1 MTSFDLPND
10 MDALCIL
17 WRHAKE
23 AEVEA
28 TERRRVI
35 EDKMNALIGL
45 ADTSEGVT
53 SVDCSRFLIKVTH
66 RLTRSVDAQEL
77 QAIAAEYGL
86 SDTIFPAC
94 SSGNRKLTCGSGS
107 LQTHPSLHRCHQQ
120 SLSNPAD
127 PLLSSHPR
135 SKYHGFFRRYL

>member
-23 AEVEA
+23 SEVEA

-53 SVDCSRFLIKVTH
+53 SLDCSRFRIKVTH
-66 RLTRSVDAQEL
+66 RLTRGVDAQEL
-77 QAIAAEYGL
+77 QAIAAEHGL
-86 SDTIFPAC
+86 SDHL
-94 SSGNRKLTCGSGS
+94 SSLFRWKPEINMRLWKS
-107 LQTHPSLHRCHQQ
+107 
-120 SLSNPAD
+120 AD
-127 PLLSSHPR
+127 PSITTPLSSAITVKPGR
-135 SKYHGFFRRYL
+135 PSFIITPKE

>member
-1 MTSFDLPND
+1 MKTMDLPND
-10 MDALCIL
+10 MDALCLL

-23 AEVEA
+23 SEVEA

-53 SVDCSRFLIKVTH
+53 SVDCQRFQIKVTH

-77 QAIAAEYGL
+77 QAVAAEYGL
-86 SDTIFPAC
+86 SDHL
-94 SSGNRKLTCGSGS
+94 SSLFRWKPEINMRLWKS
-107 LQTHPSLHRCHQQ
+107 
-120 SLSNPAD
+120 AD
-127 PLLSSHPR
+127 PSITNPLSSAITVKPGR
-135 SKYHGFFRRYL
+135 PSFIITPKE